1 MPQVRKTG
9 TAWELCLDD
18 YAYTRGLDHAGWAWE
33 FLRRNEDYQYYFRTN
48 RAGHPV
54 AIQHVSGATLYRPQ
68 RRFLEAEAWGLVLFA
83 DPEKSASEADIFW
96 LPGLPTHSATCHA
109 RPANDNEIDVIS
121 LSKFKCR
128 RAVLAGIDTEM
139 ISVKGL
145 GKCINLMVKRG
156 SLLFGDTVLSFFHEG
171 LSTASRHFE
180 TMRILTQFSGETD
193 DASSAVDSRHYKYL
207 AYLVALDGHLAGRSY
222 RDIAE
227 VLYGSDRIGPYWTDD
242 SRGYKSRVRR
252 AVERGL
258 ALMNGGY
265 RDLL

>member
-18 YAYTRGLDHAGWAWE
+18 YAYTRELDHAGWAWE
-33 FLRRNEDYQYYFRTN
+33 FLRRNAEYQRDFRIN
-48 RAGHPV
+48 RAGYPV
-54 AIQHVSGATLYRPQ
+54 PIKHVSGATLYRPQ
-68 RRFLEAEAWGLVLFA
+68 RRFLEAEAWGLVLFV
-83 DPEKSASEADIFW
+83 DPEKSAGAADIFW

-109 RPANDNEIDVIS
+109 RPANDNEIDAIS

-128 RAVLAGIDTEM
+128 RAVLAGIDTEL
-139 ISVKGL
+139 ISVQGL
-145 GKCINLMVKRG
+145 GKCINLLVKRG
-156 SLLFGDTVLSFFHEG
+156 SLMFGDAVLSFFHEG

-193 DASSAVDSRHYKYL
+193 DATSAVDRRHCKYL
-207 AYLVALDGHLAGRSY
+207 DYMVALDGRLAGRSY

-227 VLYGSDRIGPYWTDD
+227 VLYGPDRIGPYWTDD
-242 SRGYKSRVRR
+242 SRGYKSKVIR
-252 AVERGL
+252 AAKCGL
-258 ALMNGGY
+258 ALMNGSY